1 MKELIF
7 NTPWN
12 WMRWLR
18 LILGIAL
25 IVSLIKNADKLAGLF
40 GFIFL
45 YQALFNVGCGAG
57 NCTVPSKNSKPSKNT
72 VEIEFE
78 EIKG

>member
-18 LILGIAL
+18 LIIGIAL

-40 GFIFL
+40 GLIFL
-45 YQALFNVGCGAG
+45 YQALFNAGCGVG
-57 NCTVPSKNSKPSKNT
+57 NCAVPKTNSKTNKHT
-72 VEIEFE
+72 EEIEFE